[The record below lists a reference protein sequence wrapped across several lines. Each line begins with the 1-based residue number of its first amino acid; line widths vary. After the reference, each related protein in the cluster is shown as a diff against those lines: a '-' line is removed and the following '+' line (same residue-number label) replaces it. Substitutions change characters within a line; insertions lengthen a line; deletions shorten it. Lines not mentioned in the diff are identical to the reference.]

1 MACTWL
7 AASAGFVARVQ
18 VHSPRSTAIRGRP
31 IACEPVRAEDP
42 ASVVG
47 AQLRALQSG
56 EAASLRACHA
66 FMSPA
71 YHERADAL
79 ERFTEWFES
88 PVYES
93 LYRCSSWVI
102 LVNPAPGPSPS
113 LNPQPLSLALT
124 LSPTLTRCSSW
135 KIRGAVTTREAMQET
150 LLPDGRSFLGSA
162 PVEQVLRVEVV
173 PGVSKWA
180 SARVTGAKIGRAL
193 PPMTYEWTLGLQP
206 DGSWAVDRIVP
217 EAPVRVPLS
226 IAAPLDGSGELAG
239 RQAEKRPSAEAAD
252 KPIREED
259 EGSGRP
265 AAVLALVAAAL
276 LLTVGRWLGNQ
287 TGVFGAS
294 LDPSYWDEVPA
305 KVTLGNLLD

>member
-7 AASAGFVARVQ
+7 AATAGFVARVQ
-18 VHSPRSTAIRGRP
+18 LVHTPRSTAIRGRP
-31 IACEPVRAEDP
+31 IACGAEDP

-47 AQLRALQSG
+47 AQLQALQSG

-79 ERFTEWFES
+79 ERFTEWFDS

-93 LYRCSSWVI
+93 L
-102 LVNPAPGPSPS
+102 L
-113 LNPQPLSLALT
+113 
-124 LSPTLTRCSSW
+124 RCSSW

-150 LLPDGRSFLGSA
+150 LLPDGRTFLGSA

-206 DGSWAVDRIVP
+206 DGSWTVDRIAP
-217 EAPVRVPLS
+217 EAPVLVSLS
-226 IAAPLDGSGELAG
+226 IAAPLEDSGVPAG
-239 RQAEKRPSAEAAD
+239 RQAEVAEETPSAEAVD
-252 KPIREED
+252 GPISEED
-259 EGSGRP
+259 ENSGRP

-276 LLTVGRWLGNQ
+276 LLSVGRWLGDQ

-305 KVTLGNLLD
+305 KVTFGNLLD

>member
-1 MACTWL
+1 
-7 AASAGFVARVQ
+7 
-18 VHSPRSTAIRGRP
+18 
-31 IACEPVRAEDP
+31 
-42 ASVVG
+42 
-47 AQLRALQSG
+47 
-56 EAASLRACHA
+56 
-66 FMSPA
+66 
-71 YHERADAL
+71 
-79 ERFTEWFES
+79 
-88 PVYES
+88 
-93 LYRCSSWVI
+93 
-102 LVNPAPGPSPS
+102 
-113 LNPQPLSLALT
+113 
-124 LSPTLTRCSSW
+124 
-135 KIRGAVTTREAMQET
+135 MQET

-206 DGSWAVDRIVP
+206 DGCWTVDRIVP